1 MANRTFKELL
11 TYHLETNPEFEPLKE
26 LFKTLQGL
34 TKKERDQKIREWHKQ
49 RQVDEKKEHP
59 TK

>member
-26 LFKTLQGL
+26 LQNRAFKL
-34 TKKERDQKIREWHKQ
+34 H
-49 RQVDEKKEHP
+49 
-59 TK
+59 